1 MPVQVDLKSSKKP
14 LDICEVARR
23 SGLPASTLRF
33 YEEKRLITST
43 GRHGLHRL
51 FDPGI
56 LKRLAL
62 ISLGRLAGF
71 SLDEIALMFA
81 PDGRPRIDR
90 QMLVAKADEL
100 DRRIRNLTV
109 MRDGLRH
116 AAACPAP
123 THMDCPKFLR
133 LVRTAMAGAFV
144 PSGKR
149 RPIPRNSSK

>member
-1 MPVQVDLKSSKKP
+1 M
-14 LDICEVARR
+14 E
-23 SGLPASTLRF
+23 
-33 YEEKRLITST
+33 
-43 GRHGLHRL
+43 
-51 FDPGI
+51 
-56 LKRLAL
+56 RLAL

-123 THMDCPKFLR
+123 THMDCPKFRR
-133 LVRTAMAGAFV
+133 LVGTAMSGAFV
-144 PSGKR
+144 PRGKGVQT
-149 RPIPRNSSK
+149 PVTCQSSLLSRDNRGSDPLSQPAFNLCVRCGRAV